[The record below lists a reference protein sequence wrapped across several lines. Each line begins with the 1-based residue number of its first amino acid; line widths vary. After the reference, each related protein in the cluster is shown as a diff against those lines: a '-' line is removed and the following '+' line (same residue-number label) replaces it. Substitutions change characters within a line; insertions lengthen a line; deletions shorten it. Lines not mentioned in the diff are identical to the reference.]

1 MSEVFD
7 VSIVGGG
14 PVGLAL
20 AVALGQG
27 LRGQARIAVIGGA
40 RPIDPAG
47 DPRAVAIAGG
57 SMALLRS
64 LNVWSRI
71 EHEAEP
77 VVGIDI
83 TDSSLDAGVR
93 PVVLSYENVL
103 DDGTAATAIV
113 PLALVHGA
121 LHDVARSTAGIVL
134 LDGSLASVHFD
145 DLAARL
151 TLDDGRIVSARLAV
165 GADGRRSRLREA
177 AGIGIVER
185 DYRQVGIVTVVA
197 HELSHRGRAVQH
209 FLPSGPFAILPMK
222 GDRSCI
228 TWTEAADEG
237 RRILALDDPGFLA
250 EVDRRFGGRLG
261 DLTLAGGRR
270 SWPLAMHLS
279 RAYVANRLALAGDAA
294 HGVHPIAG
302 QGLNLGFRD
311 VAALAEVIAD
321 AARLGLD
328 VGLTT
333 TLQRYER
340 WRRADSA
347 LSAGV
352 FDRLQWLFANDNPA
366 LRAVRDSGMAVVD
379 RLPALKRFLVAEAA
393 GLTGEVPRLL
403 RGEPL

>member
-7 VSIVGGG
+7 VVIVGGG

-20 AVALGQG
+20 AAALGQG
-27 LRGQARIAVIGGA
+27 LQGEARIAVIGGA

-64 LNVWSRI
+64 LGVWPRI

-121 LHDVARSTAGIVL
+121 LHEVARSTAGVVL
-134 LDGSLASVHFD
+134 LDGSLALVHFD

-197 HELSHRGRAVQH
+197 HELPHRGRAVQH
-209 FLPSGPFAILPMK
+209 FLPSGPFAMLPMK

-228 TWTEAADEG
+228 TWTETADEG
-237 RRILALDDPGFLA
+237 RRILALDDAAFLA

-321 AARLGLD
+321 TARLGLD

-340 WRRADSA
+340 RRRADSA

>member
-1 MSEVFD
+1 MNEAFD
-7 VSIVGGG
+7 VAIAGGG

-27 LRGQARIAVIGGA
+27 LRGEARIAVVGGHQ
-40 RPIDPAG
+40 PIDRAG
-47 DPRAVAIAGG
+47 DPRAVAVAGG
-57 SMALLRS
+57 PMALLRH
-64 LNVWSRI
+64 LGVWARI
-71 EHEAEP
+71 AHEAEP

-93 PVVLSYENVL
+93 PVVLSYENLL

-113 PLALVHGA
+113 PLGLLHGA
-121 LHDVARSTAGIVL
+121 LHDVALSTAGVVL
-134 LDGSLASVHFD
+134 LGGSVASVHVD
-145 DLAARL
+145 DVAARL
-151 TLDDGRIVSARLAV
+151 TMDDGRMVSARLAV

-177 AGIGIVER
+177 AGIGIVEH
-185 DYRQVGIVTVVA
+185 DYRQVGIVTVIA
-197 HELSHRGRAVQH
+197 HELPHRGRAIQH
-209 FLPSGPFAILPMK
+209 FLPSGPFAILPMT

-228 TWTEAADEG
+228 TWTETADEG
-237 RRILALDDPGFLA
+237 RRILALDDAAFLA

-270 SWPLAMHLS
+270 SWPLAMHLA
-279 RAYVANRLALAGDAA
+279 RAYAANRLALAGDAA

-328 VGLTT
+328 VGSMS
-333 TLQRYER
+333 TLRRYER
-340 WRRADSA
+340 WRRSDSA

-379 RLPALKRFLVAEAA
+379 RLPALKRLLVAEAA
-393 GLTGEVPRLL
+393 GLTGDVPRLL